1 MGLDYQIEY
10 EEKVVAEDIPN
21 LSTKMKERVK
31 KSIVAKLMSRPDIFG
46 KPLRSSAKG
55 YWALRIGDYRL
66 VFRLEGRIVK
76 IFIIEHQSR
85 VYQVLQQR
93 LASEK

>member
-1 MGLDYQIEY
+1 MGIGYQVSYHES
-10 EEKVVAEDIPN
+10 VVSDDIPG
-21 LSTKMKERVK
+21 LSSSMKERVK
-31 KSIVAKLMSRPDIFG
+31 KAVVAKLTSRPDIFG
-46 KPLRSSAKG
+46 KPLRSSLKG

-66 VFRLEGRIVK
+66 VFRLEKRLVK
-76 IFIIEHQSR
+76 IFIIEHRSR

>member
-1 MGLDYQIEY
+1 MGIDYEIQY

-21 LSTKMKERVK
+21 LSTKMKLRVK
-31 KSIVAKLMSRPDIFG
+31 KSIETKLSSRPEIFG

-66 VFRLEGRIVK
+66 VFRLEGRQVK
-76 IFIIEHQSR
+76 VFIIEHRSR